1 MRIWGL
7 GCTESTREDAL
18 ARESEPRRNQDSLQ
32 RPGTEKGGE
41 SGQQEQAE
49 RWQESSR
56 ARGSP
61 GQGQKVPKGGAGQ
74 RLGHTP

>member
-18 ARESEPRRNQDSLQ
+18 ARESEPRRNQDSLK

-41 SGQQEQAE
+41 SGQQDRQ
-49 RWQESSR
+49 RGGR